1 MKHLLLATLLLVA
14 ASLPA
19 QKIVRPAHL
28 EFNDGSFQNAMA
40 TLAREVVPRYRES
53 SKGDSLDN
61 VFRMQMVT
69 GQFNEAL
76 RSLDAEA
83 AFYGDS
89 GSAAAI
95 GLQYRS
101 YSVAKLS
108 QRSSPAS
115 FQRLYIDTLTAMYN
129 RLSEGAKNLAP
140 SFFTSD
146 TASLKS
152 SIETLLGKSA
162 GKDSFSI
169 QEGVTLI
176 RLYNSWNVF
185 RQILPVTKPFFKA
198 EREKKFI
205 TEDDIFIPMPDG
217 AQLSATIVRRVE
229 DKKPMP
235 VILMYNIYSDKVGE
249 GSQAGRATEAA
260 EKGYVSMIVNT
271 RGKKGS
277 TQDIAP
283 FEHDANDAY
292 YVIDWIS
299 RQPWCNG
306 KIGMYGGSYLGFSQW
321 SATKKLHPA
330 LKTIVPQVAVGIGT
344 DYPSMN
350 GIFSCYSLRWIHY
363 VTNNKSTDRAEF
375 SDNERWNALFLK
387 WYQSGKAFRALD
399 SIDGR
404 PNPIFQR
411 WISHPSYDSYWQS
424 MVPFEKEFSK
434 INIPVLTTTGYFD
447 DDQRGAFY
455 YMQQHLKWNPSAQH
469 YLIIG
474 PWDHAGGQGFV
485 QPTIGNYRLDE
496 VATTSVNETV
506 FKWFDHILKDSALP
520 SALKDKIN
528 FEVAGANEWRSAP
541 SLEATSNDS
550 LVLYLS
556 TDPQKKDYLLSQKK
570 PAVKK
575 YISQTI
581 LYGNR
586 HQYDRN
592 IEGDDLMP
600 VDTAVYRGDDLVF
613 VTAPLDHDLILNGS
627 FVSNLGIIIN
637 KKDLDL
643 NIRLYELTADGAYYL
658 LSRYFGR
665 ASYLRNRQKRELLHP
680 QREEN
685 LVATDSYYSC
695 RKIRSGSRIV
705 AYVGMLKSPG
715 WQVNYG
721 TGKDVSTETMA
732 DGKIPMQ
739 IRWSNQS
746 YLKLPLLTQ

>member
-1 MKHLLLATLLLVA
+1 MKQLLFAALLITSNLA
-14 ASLPA
+14 A
-19 QKIVRPAHL
+19 QKIVRPANL
-28 EFNDGSFQNAMA
+28 SLADGSLQKEMPRIARDVMA
-40 TLAREVVPRYRES
+40 RYRES
-53 SKGDSLDN
+53 SKGDSLDQ
-61 VFRMQMVT
+61 VFRFQMVA
-69 GQFNEAL
+69 GQFKEAL
-76 RSLDAEA
+76 RTLDSEA
-83 AFYGDS
+83 IFYGDT

-95 GLQYRS
+95 GLQYRT

-108 QRSSPAS
+108 EQSSSGPFFSIYA
-115 FQRLYIDTLTAMYN
+115 DTLTAMYN
-129 RLSEGAKNLAP
+129 RLSEAAKNRAP
-140 SFFTSD
+140 AFFTSD
-146 TASLKS
+146 TAALKS
-152 SIETLLGKSA
+152 SVEGLLGKSA
-162 GKDSFSI
+162 GSDSFSV
-169 QEGVTLI
+169 QEAAALLK
-176 RLYNSWNVF
+176 LYNSWNVF
-185 RQILPVTKPFFKA
+185 RQILPVAKPFFKA
-198 EREKKFI
+198 EREKKFV
-205 TEDDIFIPMPDG
+205 TQDDILISMPDG
-217 AQLSATIVRRVE
+217 AQLSATIVRRVQ
-229 DKKPMP
+229 DRGPMP
-235 VILMYNIYSDKVGE
+235 VILMYNIYSDNIGE

-277 TQDIAP
+277 PQAIEP
-283 FEHDANDAY
+283 FEHDAKDAY

-299 RQPWCNG
+299 RQSWCNG
-306 KIGMYGGSYLGFSQW
+306 KVGMFGGSYLGFSQW

-330 LKTIVPQVAVGIGT
+330 LKTIVPQVAVSIGT

-363 VTNNKSTDRAEF
+363 VTNNKATDRAEF

-387 WYQSGKAFRALD
+387 WFQSGKAFRTLD

-404 PNPIFQR
+404 PNAIFQR
-411 WISHPSYDSYWQS
+411 WISHPSYDRYWQS
-424 MVPFEKEFSK
+424 MVPFEKEFAS

-455 YMQQHLKWNPSAQH
+455 YMQQHLKWNPAAQH

-496 VATTSVNETV
+496 VATSSVNETV

-541 SLEATSNDS
+541 SLEAASNDS
-550 LVLYLS
+550 LVLYLT
-556 TDPQKKDYLLSQKK
+556 TDIQKKQYLLSEKK

-575 YISQTI
+575 FISQTI
-581 LYGNR
+581 SYGNR

-600 VDTAVYRGDDLVF
+600 VDTAIYRGDDLVF
-613 VTAPLDHDLILNGS
+613 VTPPLDHDIIMNGS
-627 FVSNLGIIIN
+627 FEARLGIVIN

-643 NIRLYELTADGAYYL
+643 NIRLYELTADGSYYL

-665 ASYLRNRQKRELLHP
+665 ASYMRDRQKRQLLQP
-680 QREEN
+680 GKEEQ
-685 LVATDSYYSC
+685 LVTADSYYGC
-695 RKIRSGSRIV
+695 RKIRAGSRIV

-746 YLKLPLLTQ
+746 NLKIPLVK